1 MTRCKYKTQRSTKQ
15 VCLKMNNYC
24 GKIYARTK
32 SPQRHN
38 VRTKACLQSYVVI
51 QAMFAT
57 ENCCQGLSDK
67 PCEFVQDT
75 DSFMIG
81 LDNHATCYMENDVH
95 NFVTKLTPT
104 PNIRVRGV
112 GNQLMEAK

>member
-1 MTRCKYKTQRSTKQ
+1 VGLRK
-15 VCLKMNNYC
+15 NNYST
-24 GKIYARTK
+24 KIYARTK

-38 VRTKACLQSYVVI
+38 VRTKAWMQRYVVI
-51 QAMFAT
+51 QAMCAT
-57 ENCCQGLSDK
+57 ENCCQGLSDR
-67 PCEFVQDT
+67 PCEFLPDT

-81 LDNHATCYMENDVH
+81 LDNHATCCIENDVH

-112 GNQLMEAK
+112 GNQLMEEKEKVWCYGR